1 MNWNEGNTF
10 ILNDFDD
17 NMEASLV
24 LPLIQEVKRQSR
36 YRDGFIDLHI
46 NSFGGYAHL
55 VFHMISQIELAKRN
69 NVVVRTIVPD
79 IAYSAGSILA
89 ITGTPGERYIEKS
102 ANHLIHYGTT
112 GSVETTP
119 EQVERNTA
127 KKTAHFKRIKQ
138 HYLQYTKIPAA
149 ELDALM
155 NDDSA
160 FISGPNC
167 VKKGLADKHLDKFEL
182 FPTL

>member
-10 ILNDFDD
+10 IVTDFDD

-24 LPLIQEVKRQSR
+24 LPLTLEVRKQSR
-36 YRDGFIDLHI
+36 INGGYIDLHI

-69 NVVVRTIVPD
+69 GVIIRTIVPD

-89 ITGTPGERYIEKS
+89 ITGSPGERYVER
-102 ANHLIHYGTT
+102 AAEHLIHYGRT

-119 EQVERNTA
+119 EQVERNHLQ
-127 KKTAHFKRIKQ
+127 KTAHFKRIKQ
-138 HYLQYTKIPAA
+138 HYQTYTNFDGP
-149 ELDALM
+149 ELDQLM

-160 FISGPNC
+160 FIKGPKC
-167 VKKGLADKHLDKFEL
+167 VKDGLADKFMDKFDL
-182 FPTL
+182 HPRY

>member
-10 ILNDFDD
+10 ILTDFDD

-24 LPLIQEVKRQSR
+24 LPLTLEVVRQSK
-36 YRDGFIDLHI
+36 YRDGRIDLYI

-69 NVVVRTIVPD
+69 GVVVRTIVPD

-89 ITGTPGERYIEKS
+89 VTGTPGERYIEKS
-102 ANHLIHYGTT
+102 AEHLIHYGKQ

-119 EQVERNTA
+119 EQLERNHIQ
-127 KKTAHFKRIKQ
+127 KTAHFKRIKQ
-138 HYLQYTKIPAA
+138 HYLTYTNIEPSD
-149 ELDALM
+149 LDQLM

-160 FISGPNC
+160 FIKGPNC
-167 VKKGLADKHLDKFEL
+167 VKKGLADKFMDKFEIL
-182 FPTL
+182 R

>member
-24 LPLIQEVKRQSR
+24 LPLTLEVKRQAK
-36 YRDGFIDLHI
+36 YRDGRIDLHI

-69 NVVVRTIVPD
+69 GVVVRTIVPD

-102 ANHLIHYGTT
+102 AEHLIHYGRT

-119 EQVERNTA
+119 EQVERNHVQ
-127 KKTAHFKRIKQ
+127 KTAHFKRIKQ
-138 HYLQYTKIPAA
+138 HYLTYTKIPAA
-149 ELDALM
+149 ELDSLM

-160 FISGPNC
+160 FIKGPQA
-167 VKKGLADKHLDKFEL
+167 VKKGLADQFMDKFPL
-182 FPTL
+182 LP

>member
-10 ILNDFDD
+10 ILTDFDD

-24 LPLIQEVKRQSR
+24 LPLTLEVKRQSK
-36 YRDGFIDLHI
+36 YRDGRIDLYI

-69 NVVVRTIVPD
+69 GVVVRTIVPD

-89 ITGTPGERYIEKS
+89 VTGTPGERYIEKS
-102 ANHLIHYGTT
+102 AEHLIHYGKQ

-119 EQVERNTA
+119 EQLERNHIA
-127 KKTAHFKRIKQ
+127 KTAHFKRIKQ
-138 HYLQYTKIPAA
+138 HYLNYTKIPAP
-149 ELDALM
+149 ELDKLM
-155 NDDSA
+155 SDDSA
-160 FISGPNC
+160 FMKGP
-167 VKKGLADKHLDKFEL
+167 VAVRKGLADSFMDKFEIKQ
-182 FPTL
+182 